1 MKVFCQAGLPRAK
14 KMLLWAIMP
23 PFLVLPK
30 ALVAAV
36 CAVDQTKVA
45 IALPVEIVQTVVAVV
60 IAHPEG
66 IVQTAPNAAAAKWT
80 ADLAGTRVNSNQAR
94 SLSLL

>member
-14 KMLLWAIMP
+14 KTLLWAIMP
-23 PFLVLPK
+23 LFLVLPK

-36 CAVDQTKVA
+36 CAVDHTKVA
-45 IALPVEIVQTVVAVV
+45 IALPVVIVPTGAVVV
-60 IAHPEG
+60 IAHLKG
-66 IVQTAPNAAAAKWT
+66 IVQTAPSAAAAKWT